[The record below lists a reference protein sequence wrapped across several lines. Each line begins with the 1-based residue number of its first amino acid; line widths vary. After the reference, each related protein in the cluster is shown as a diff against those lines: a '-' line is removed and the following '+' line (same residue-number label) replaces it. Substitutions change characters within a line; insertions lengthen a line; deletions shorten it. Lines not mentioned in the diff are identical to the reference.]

1 MNGISRYGNRMV
13 TKRDW
18 VEDRR
23 ARGGDRNRMAF
34 CAIGLKCKAQSAG
47 SGVCVKSG
55 NITIVSYVFSIIFIC
70 SDKISL

>member
-1 MNGISRYGNRMV
+1 MNGIRYDGYLL

-23 ARGGDRNRMAF
+23 GRGGDRNRMAF

-55 NITIVSYVFSIIFIC
+55 NITIVSYVFSISMVITR
-70 SDKISL
+70 